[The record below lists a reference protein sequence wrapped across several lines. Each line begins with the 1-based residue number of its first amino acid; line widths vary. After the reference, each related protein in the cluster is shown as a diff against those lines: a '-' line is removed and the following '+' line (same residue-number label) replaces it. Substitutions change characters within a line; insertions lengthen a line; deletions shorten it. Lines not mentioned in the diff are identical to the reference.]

1 MTPKYTPPC
10 PRVTVEPEGYSRTGD
25 FEYAKEPK
33 EARSRDLHEE
43 GELSRSPSPTDNDFA
58 DTVDSVDDVMDH
70 LAMKVERA
78 RGEADSRDEHQL
90 IERLQGDLSR
100 MQNATREF
108 LEKQKLSH
116 VESKLEVFVENI
128 KHVLKTEE
136 DVFNYFIRLVF
147 RNNTSGFLS
156 CEPGLARLSRSWMRK
171 EESWGK

>member
-58 DTVDSVDDVMDH
+58 DTVGSVEDVMDH
-70 LAMKVERA
+70 LALKVERA
-78 RGEADSRDEHQL
+78 RGEAKTRDEREL
-90 IERLQGDLSR
+90 IERLQGHLST
-100 MQNATREF
+100 MQNVTAEF
-108 LEKQKLSH
+108 LEKQKVSH
-116 VESKLEVFVENI
+116 VDSKLEVFVENI
-128 KHVLKTEE
+128 KYVLKTEE

-147 RNNTSGFLS
+147 LLKRKI
-156 CEPGLARLSRSWMRK
+156 GLPLL
-171 EESWGK
+171 